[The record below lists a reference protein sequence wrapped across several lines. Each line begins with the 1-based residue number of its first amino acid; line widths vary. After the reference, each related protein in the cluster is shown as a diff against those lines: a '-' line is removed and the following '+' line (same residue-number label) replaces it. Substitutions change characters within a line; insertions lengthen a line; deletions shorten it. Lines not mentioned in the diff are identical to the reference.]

1 MPVEI
6 FPESPTDTVQ
16 GYGVNTRVD
25 KAETESYDPKCMP
38 EVVVNF
44 F

>member
-6 FPESPTDTVQ
+6 FPKSATDTVQ
-16 GYGVNTRVD
+16 CYRVYARVD
-25 KAETESYDPKCMP
+25 KAEAESYDPKCMP